1 MTIALIAGWL
11 TLHGCSIACA
21 SGITANIEQESG
33 GQPCTVTRSGIGVAQ
48 WSGARRRRLL
58 ATYRERWCDLNNQL
72 SFLVTELTE
81 MGLRERLFASTSPE
95 AAAVLFRD
103 QFECPRYRS
112 ASRERRA
119 REIYGQLV
127 AAGAVP

>member
-1 MTIALIAGWL
+1 MTIAFIAGWL
-11 TLHGCSIACA
+11 HLAGCSVACQ
-21 SGITANIEQESG
+21 SGIIANLEPESRL
-33 GQPCTVTRSGIGVAQ
+33 QPCIVTRSGAGLAQ
-48 WSGARRRRLL
+48 WAGARRRRLL

-81 MGLRERLFASTSPE
+81 MGLRDRLFASTSPE
-95 AAAVLFRD
+95 AAATLFRD
-103 QFECPRYRS
+103 QFERPRIRA
-112 ASRERRA
+112 ASRKRRA